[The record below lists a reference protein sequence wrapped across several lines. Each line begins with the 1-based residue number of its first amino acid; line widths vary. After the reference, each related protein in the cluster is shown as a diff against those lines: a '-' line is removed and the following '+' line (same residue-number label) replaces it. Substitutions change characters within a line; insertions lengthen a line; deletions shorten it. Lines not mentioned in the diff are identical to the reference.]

1 MPKRL
6 IIALVAVAVLG
17 TSCSDPSSDAPP
29 TTSDVSTSPSSTTPI
44 PTSTVPI
51 TTPPTETTKPSA
63 TSSTAGAPGPDFTLL
78 YSNFVRTE
86 AFSDSLDLDI
96 HAPSDLGPWPVVV
109 VIHGGGWI
117 TGERLDTGSLADGLA
132 SRGAV
137 VYNADYRTLSLGG
150 VFPGMVDDVACAIQ
164 FARATAGEF
173 TTTPD
178 HVTVVGYSAGA
189 HLAALAAYAP
199 NEFGQDC
206 LSGPSQPPD
215 AFVGLAGPYD
225 VSQLGGLLS
234 PLFGGT
240 ITEVPD
246 VWAAGNPFTW
256 VAKGPDI
263 PALLIHGDADR
274 VAPLEFSQEW
284 ADALTVAGKQV
295 TLEILPG
302 RSHGDVSSPRV
313 VADRITAFLATIP
326 S

>member
-6 IIALVAVAVLG
+6 IIALVATAIVG
-17 TSCSDPSSDAPP
+17 TSCSGPSSDAPP
-29 TTSDVSTSPSSTTPI
+29 STTAPAALTTSAPSIATTTTTSPAATTQ
-44 PTSTVPI
+44 
-51 TTPPTETTKPSA
+51 PPA
-63 TSSTAGAPGPDFTLL
+63 LGSTAGPSGPDVTLL
-78 YSNFVRTE
+78 YGNYVRTE
-86 AFSDSLDLDI
+86 TFSGALDLDI
-96 HAPSDLGPWPVVV
+96 HAPDEIGPWPVVV
-109 VIHGGGWI
+109 VVHGGGWI

-132 SRGAV
+132 SRGSV
-137 VYNADYRTLSLGG
+137 VYNTDYRTLSLGG

-164 FARATAGEF
+164 FARTTASEF

-206 LSGPSQPPD
+206 PSGPSEPPD

-225 VSQLGGLLS
+225 VSQLGGLLA

-240 ITEVPD
+240 ITELPE

-256 VAKGPDI
+256 LTDGPNI

-274 VAPLEFSQEW
+274 VAPLAFSEEL
-284 ADALTVAGKQV
+284 AAALTAAGKEV
-295 TLEILPG
+295 TLEVLPG
-302 RSHGDVSSPRV
+302 RSHGDVTAPRV
-313 VADRITAFLATIP
+313 VADRITAFLAAIA